1 MTYNRYK
8 LILLCFLLI
17 FALLAGSRYLIKG
30 SDLTTLILLYA
41 FGLLYWLL
49 LFFFLLYTR
58 KKGIIED
65 NKKIAPAKLL
75 PIVVAWIVF
84 ISVLYP
90 LTMAGIYK
98 TLNTMVHRTISAED
112 YLARTKNAAT
122 DTSKTADQRLKAA
135 QYYFKYSGERII
147 YTDDHDRKKEYIPDD
162 SANQGRLK
170 YLETLKQQNN
180 LYSFMVVSAVLS
192 LLSGGTVA
200 SIYFRTRKKYKQE
213 KLT

>member
-1 MTYNRYK
+1 MTYKRYK
-8 LILLCFLLI
+8 LILLCFFLI

-30 SDLTTLILLYA
+30 SELPTLIFLYS
-41 FGLLYWLL
+41 FGLMYWLL
-49 LFFFLLYTR
+49 LFFFLLYSR
-58 KKGIIED
+58 KKGITED

-90 LTMAGIYK
+90 LAMAGIYK
-98 TLNTMVHRTISAED
+98 TINTMVYRTISDED
-112 YLARTKNAAT
+112 FLGRTKKAAT
-122 DTSKTADQRLKAA
+122 DSSKTVEQRLNAA
-135 QYYFKYSGERII
+135 QYYFRYSGERII
-147 YTDDHDRKKEYIPDD
+147 YTDDHDRMKEYMPDD
-162 SANQGRLK
+162 SANQARLK
-170 YLETLKQQNN
+170 HIETLKQQNDF
-180 LYSFMVVSAVLS
+180 YSFMVVSAVLS

>member
-1 MTYNRYK
+1 MTYRLYK
-8 LILLCFLLI
+8 LILLCFFLI

-30 SDLTTLILLYA
+30 SDLPTLILLYA

-49 LFFFLLYTR
+49 LFFFLFYTR

-65 NKKIAPAKLL
+65 NRKIAPTKLL
-75 PIVVAWIVF
+75 PIVVGWIVI

-90 LTMAGIYK
+90 LTMVGIYK
-98 TLNTMVHRTISAED
+98 INTMVVRTISD
-112 YLARTKNAAT
+112 KDILSRFKKAAT
-122 DTSKTADQRLKAA
+122 DSSKTAEQRLNAA
-135 QYYFKYSGERII
+135 QYYFRYSGERLI
-147 YTDDHDRKKEYIPDD
+147 YIDDHDRKTDYIPDD
-162 SANQGRLK
+162 SANQARLK

-180 LYSFMVVSAVLS
+180 LYSFMVVSSVLS